1 MRVIKEHE
9 KLSTILSTYL
19 STDLST
25 DVNKKYFLKLI
36 KNV

>member
-19 STDLST
+19 STD
-25 DVNKKYFLKLI
+25 VNKKYFLKLI